1 MKIGICA
8 IFKNEFD
15 FVIEW
20 LAYHRVVGVDHFYIA
35 DNVSDDGTSELLQIL
50 DYLGYIKRVHFPRV
64 GDVGPQAPAYN
75 HILTHYGAEVDL
87 LGFIDADEF
96 IVSKTS
102 LKENPAIQS
111 FFDNDAL
118 SAMGL
123 NWKVYG
129 SSHHK
134 LPSNNLVI
142 EDYTKRADPSDPNCL
157 HIKTLVKPSRA
168 QKISIHDCTL
178 LAGQYCNSEL
188 ATDIFPD
195 NAPNSPKTNSVTY
208 ENLHVNHYVI
218 KSRIDQFVK
227 KMNKGSAAGS
237 AVRKKG
243 VAYFL
248 AHDKNEVSDPLPSE
262 LLTKVKQE
270 VESIRDKINQCPH
283 FLPLTDGHI
292 DVNYQ
297 EGIISG
303 WVSDC
308 HLEWVRITIDKKEFI
323 VPINKTRNDVF
334 NKKLSNGPECGFF
347 LKAAINTDNAIDCY
361 LLSSSLPFKKTLIN
375 E

>member
-20 LAYHRVVGVDHFYIA
+20 LAYHRVIGVDNFYIA

-50 DYLGYIKRVHFPRV
+50 DYLGYIKRIHFPRV

-75 HILTHYGAEVDL
+75 HVLDKFGSEVDI

-96 IVSKTS
+96 IISESK
-102 LKENPAIQS
+102 LKENTALRA
-111 FFDNDAL
+111 FFDNQEL

-129 SSHHK
+129 SSQHK
-134 LPSNNLVI
+134 LPSKNLVTQ
-142 EDYTKRADPSDPNCL
+142 DYTHRAEPSDPNCL

-178 LAGQYCNSEL
+178 LHGKYCNSEL
-188 ATDIFPD
+188 MTDIFPH

-208 ENLHVNHYVI
+208 ENLHINHYVI

-248 AHDKNEVSDPLPSE
+248 AHDKNEVADPLSND
-262 LLTKVKQE
+262 LISQVKQE
-270 VESIRDKINQCPH
+270 VDSIRGMINQCPH
-283 FLPLTDGHI
+283 FMPLTNGHI
-292 DVNYQ
+292 DIDYQ
-297 EGIISG
+297 EGMISG
-303 WVSDC
+303 WISDS
-308 HLEWVRITIDKKEFI
+308 HLEWVRITIDQKEFI
-323 VPINKTRNDVF
+323 VPIDKMRADVVNKN
-334 NKKLSNGPECGFF
+334 LSNGLKCGFI
-347 LKAAINTDNAIDCY
+347 LKTAISANNSINCY
-361 LLSSSLPFKKTLIN
+361 LLSSSLPFKKTVMH